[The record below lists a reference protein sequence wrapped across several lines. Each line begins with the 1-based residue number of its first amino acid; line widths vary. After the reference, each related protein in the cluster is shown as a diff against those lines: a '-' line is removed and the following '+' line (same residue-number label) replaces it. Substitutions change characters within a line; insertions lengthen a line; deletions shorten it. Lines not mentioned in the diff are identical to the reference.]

1 MDIIISNSSNVPLYE
16 QVKEQIKNK
25 IVSNELKA
33 GELLPSIRSLA
44 KDLRISVITTKSAYD
59 ELEREGYVETI
70 QGKGTYVANK
80 NTELIKEEQLQKVE
94 NLIETAV
101 SIAKISNISK
111 KEVTEMLDILYEEEK
126 KEMENNLEVKN
137 LCKKYN
143 GFELKDINLE
153 LPKGMIMGLI
163 GENGAGKTTTI
174 KAILNMINRDSGK
187 IAIFGL
193 DNIKDGKQIKEDI
206 GVVLDDS
213 FLSEYLNPIDINK
226 IMKNIYKNWDE
237 KLYFKYIEDFKL
249 PKDKM
254 SKEYSSGMKMKLKI
268 AVALSHNPKLL
279 ILDEP
284 TSGLD
289 PVARNEILDIFQDF
303 IQDEEKSILVS
314 SHITSDLEHI
324 ADYITFINNGEIV
337 LTKTRDELLE
347 NYGIVKCSADD
358 FEEIDK
364 NDFVKYKK
372 NRYEYEI
379 LVEDKFEFKRKY
391 KFEIID
397 KPTIEDIML
406 IYIKG
411 EK

>member
-1 MDIIISNSSNVPLYE
+1 
-16 QVKEQIKNK
+16 
-25 IVSNELKA
+25 
-33 GELLPSIRSLA
+33 
-44 KDLRISVITTKSAYD
+44 
-59 ELEREGYVETI
+59 
-70 QGKGTYVANK
+70 
-80 NTELIKEEQLQKVE
+80 
-94 NLIETAV
+94 
-101 SIAKISNISK
+101 
-111 KEVTEMLDILYEEEK
+111 
-126 KEMENNLEVKN
+126 MENNLEVKN